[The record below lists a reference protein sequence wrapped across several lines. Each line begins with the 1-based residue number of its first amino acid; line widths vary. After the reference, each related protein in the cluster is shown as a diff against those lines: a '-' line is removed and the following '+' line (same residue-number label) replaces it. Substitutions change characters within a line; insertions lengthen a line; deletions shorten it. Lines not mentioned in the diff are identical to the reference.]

1 MELHQYCERRIN
13 NRQKENHMSL
23 LLGDTAPN
31 FQIDSQK
38 GKIDFHEF
46 IGNSWV
52 FFFSHPADF
61 TPVCTTEMGRTA
73 QLAAEFEKRN
83 VKPLGLSTD
92 SVSEHNEWIKD
103 VNDTQNTD
111 LQFPIVADTDQSVA
125 KLYQMIHPDQ
135 SATAAVRSVFIID
148 PNKKIR
154 LTMTYPM
161 SVGRNFDEI
170 LRAIDAL
177 QTSDKFGVAT
187 PADWKVGGKVIIPP
201 SISNEDAKKKFPQGF
216 DEVRSYLRFTEVK

>member
-1 MELHQYCERRIN
+1 
-13 NRQKENHMSL
+13 MSL
-23 LLGDTAPN
+23 LLGDIAPN

-38 GKIDFHEF
+38 GEIDLHEF

-73 QLAAEFEKRN
+73 QLAAEFAKRN

-103 VNDTQNTD
+103 VNDTQKTD
-111 LQFPIVADTDQSVA
+111 LQFPIVADTDNKVA
-125 KLYQMIHPDQ
+125 KLYQMIHP
-135 SATAAVRSVFIID
+135 STSETAAVRSVFIID

-161 SVGRNFDEI
+161 NVGRNFDEI
-170 LRAIDAL
+170 LRVIDAL
-177 QTSDKFGVAT
+177 QTADKFGIAT
-187 PADWKVGGKVIIPP
+187 PADWQPGKKIIVPT
-201 SISNEDAKKKFPQGF
+201 SVTTETAKTKFNNVE
-216 DEVRSYLRFTEVK
+216 EVRSYLRYAEVK